1 MKENKLELKKA
12 LIIAVLAIAVILS
25 ISIFSKNT
33 PLLTTENLEVSKSI
47 PQLEDLT
54 LASVSTPLS
63 SDSSA
68 RYFYFNKA
76 SKDAMKKIKI
86 SAESYIV
93 GDLNTGEII
102 MVKNQNNKYPIA
114 SVSKLMTALVTKEIG
129 KDTDVATVSSRALAT
144 YGENGNFR
152 KGEKIKTTDLLYPLL
167 MESSN
172 DAAAVLAEHYGGN
185 AFIQKM
191 NAVAQDLKM
200 SSTAFGDPS
209 GLSIKNQST
218 VGDIFK
224 LTGYIKQNKED
235 IFKITTKRSYT
246 NKKHTWFSTNQFL
259 HEDEYTG
266 GKSGYTDP
274 AKQTVVS
281 TFSLPLGQN
290 GTRPIAIVLLQSKDR
305 QKDVLTIVKSLK
317 KNVYYGGEKDA
328 RADWVKEKLNIADI
342 AEPDYVTLAFAGD
355 IMLDRGVRNSV
366 NKNFGGD
373 YSILFE
379 KLGILKKSDIVFAN
393 LEGTAS
399 DKGRDL
405 GNLYSF
411 RMDPEVVPALRG
423 AGISIL
429 SVANN
434 HVGDW
439 GREAY
444 IDTLARLRENEISY
458 TGGGSL
464 LEAESPTII
473 EKHGIK
479 IGYLGFSDVG
489 PNYMKATE
497 EEDGILLASNPR
509 FDAIVANAAKQV
521 DHLVVSFHWGEEYK
535 TKHNSRQEYL
545 AHKAIDAGA
554 KLVIGHH
561 PHVVQDTE
569 VYSPKS
575 CTQSSCAG
583 FIAYSLGNFIFDQR
597 FSEATMQGMLLQIT
611 LNKDGTM
618 TTKKNTVKLNKVFQP
633 DKVILGKEEAVKFI
647 APKAQ

>member
-1 MKENKLELKKA
+1 MKEKKLELKKI
-12 LIIAVLAIAVILS
+12 LLIAVLAVAVILF
-25 ISIFSKNT
+25 ISIFSKGT
-33 PLLTTENLEVSKSI
+33 SLLSTESLEVNKNI
-47 PQLEDLT
+47 PQLEDIT
-54 LASVSTPLS
+54 LASVATPLS
-63 SDSSA
+63 QNSTA
-68 RYFYFNKA
+68 KYFYFNKA
-76 SKDAMKKIKI
+76 SRDALKKVKI
-86 SAESYIV
+86 SAQSYIV

-102 MVKNQNNKYPIA
+102 MIKNQNNKYPIA
-114 SVSKLMTALVTKEIG
+114 SVSKLMTALVTKEVG
-129 KDTDVATVSSRALAT
+129 KETDIATVSSRALST
-144 YGENGNFR
+144 YGENGNFK

-167 MESSN
+167 LESSN
-172 DAAAVLAEHYGGN
+172 DAASVLAEHYGGN
-185 AFIQKM
+185 TFIQKM
-191 NAVAQDLKM
+191 NAVAQELKM
-200 SSTAFGDPS
+200 SSTSFGDPS

-224 LTGYIKQNKED
+224 LTGYIRQNKQD
-235 IFKITTKRSYT
+235 ILNITTKRSYT

-259 HEDEYTG
+259 HEDGYIG

-305 QKDVLTIVKSLK
+305 QKDVLTIVKYLK
-317 KNVYYGGEKDA
+317 KNIYYGGEKDA
-328 RADWVKEKLNIADI
+328 KSDWVKEKLNIAEI
-342 AEPDYVTLAFAGD
+342 VEPDYVTLAFLGD

-373 YSILFE
+373 YSALFE
-379 KLGILKKSDIVFAN
+379 KLSILKKSDIVFAN

-399 DKGRDL
+399 DKGRDI

-411 RMDPEVVPALRG
+411 RMDPEIIPALRG
-423 AGISIL
+423 AGISIV

-439 GREAY
+439 GRVAY
-444 IDTLARLRENEISY
+444 IDTLARLKENEIAY

-464 LEAESPTII
+464 LEAENPTII

-479 IGYLGFSDVG
+479 VGYLGFSDVG
-489 PNYMKATE
+489 PNSMKVTE
-497 EEDGILLASNPR
+497 EEDGLLLASNPR
-509 FDAIVANAAKQV
+509 FDVIVANAAKQV

-535 TKHNSRQEYL
+535 TKHNARQEAL
-545 AHKAIDAGA
+545 AHRAIDAGA

-569 VYSPKS
+569 IYKD
-575 CTQSSCAG
+575 G
-583 FIAYSLGNFIFDQR
+583 FIAYSLGNFIFDQK
-597 FSEATMQGMLLQIT
+597 FSVPTMEGMLLEIT

-633 DKVILGKEEAVKFI
+633 DKVILGKEEAVKFV
-647 APKAQ
+647 APKIQ